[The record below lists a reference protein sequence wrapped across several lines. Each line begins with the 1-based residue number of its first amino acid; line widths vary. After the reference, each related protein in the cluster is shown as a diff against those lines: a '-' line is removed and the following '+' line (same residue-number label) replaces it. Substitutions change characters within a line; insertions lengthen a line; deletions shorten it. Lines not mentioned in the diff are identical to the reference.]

1 MDETA
6 LLSLDSPSRRWDLV
20 TALVAEGHAPSRADE
35 DKLVRD
41 GFYFKRRETKVLA
54 HEITKLQRDYPDLYR
69 AHALFMSDAG
79 VRWVIEAGLLTPVS
93 LADLSAYT
101 AQPVSALKTYADYFF
116 DVQDKLSARGYILSQ
131 ILYPAINKGLDQRD
145 FDFMYKTLAYCG
157 GWEVYTEFIDMKR
170 MSDKTGDWV
179 RNSFQ
184 DRVWKLGWI
193 ASHRV
198 NVNNFNAVELI
209 EKCLDLMRMEREEG
223 KQPARDAALVLVKN
237 SLNQCQMT
245 MIPSAEVLLADESR
259 AGISY
264 EPVSGGR

>member
-1 MDETA
+1 MDESA

-20 TALVAEGHAPSRADE
+20 LALVAEGHAPSRADE
-35 DKLVRD
+35 DKLIRD
-41 GFYFKRRETKVLA
+41 GFYFKRREIKLVA

-69 AHALFMSDAG
+69 AHALHMSPAG
-79 VRWVIEAGLLTPVS
+79 VRWVIEAGLLTNVGWE
-93 LADLSAYT
+93 ALSAYT
-101 AQPVSALKTYADYFF
+101 AQPASALKLYADYFF
-116 DVQDKLSARGYILSQ
+116 DVKDKLAARGYILSQ
-131 ILYPAINKGLDQRD
+131 ILHPSINKGLDQRD

-157 GWEVYTEFIDMKR
+157 GWDVFTEFIDLKR
-170 MSDKTGDWV
+170 MSDKTGEWV

-237 SLNQCQMT
+237 LLNQCQMT
-245 MIPSAEVLLADESR
+245 MIPSAEELPVDEVR
-259 AGISY
+259 AGVVY
-264 EPVSGGR
+264 EVVPGGN